1 MGVSYIPVARA
12 DELAP
17 GEMKEVDLSGRALL
31 VTFVEGRYF
40 AFTKECP
47 HEGAD
52 LKIGG
57 QLLEGMKVRC
67 SNHSYCFDLQ
77 SGACVVPQGGPPLT
91 VLPVEQRGEEVCIRL
106 EW

>member
-1 MGVSYIPVARA
+1 MGVSFIPVALA
-12 DELAP
+12 GELAP
-17 GEMKEVDLSGRALL
+17 GSMKEVDLGGRPVL
-31 VTFVEGRYF
+31 VTFVDGRYF
-40 AFTKECP
+40 AFAKECP

-57 QLLEGMKVRC
+57 QLLAGAKVRC

-77 SGACVVPQGGPPLT
+77 SGACLVPQGGPPLT
-91 VLPVEQRGEEVCIRL
+91 VLPVEERGEEVCIRL

>member
-1 MGVSYIPVARA
+1 VGVTYIPVAHA
-12 DELAP
+12 GELEP
-17 GEMKEVDLSGRALL
+17 GAIKEVDLGGRPVLL
-31 VTFVEGRYF
+31 TLLEGRFF

-57 QLLEGMKVRC
+57 QLLQGAKVRC

-77 SGACVVPQGGPPLT
+77 TGACLIPQGGPPLT